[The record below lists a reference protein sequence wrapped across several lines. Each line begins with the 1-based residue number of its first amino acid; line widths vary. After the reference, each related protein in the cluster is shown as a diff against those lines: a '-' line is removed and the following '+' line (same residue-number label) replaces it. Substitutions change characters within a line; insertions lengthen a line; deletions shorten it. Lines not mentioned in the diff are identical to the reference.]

1 VLVYHAHIK
10 GELINIMVSQE
21 FLIAFHTVTSCL
33 VSDAQ
38 HTMAVIAGL
47 VLPFWKAIRSQNVNN
62 MKAVR
67 VSIGGQRI
75 VGINIFPRSISAVKA
90 LVTQGI
96 PQSKRIEQRLDSI
109 PECAFM
115 AAIGKPLVKHDC
127 LSMKGIESVHIR
139 KDPAWT
145 PDLLVF
151 ARCFEIPVLNEC
163 GRVDSLL
170 HEVSWNGGPKL
181 HLNGQHVNFGLG
193 KHAIAPLVLDRG
205 LLDNPENE
213 LKIVSQ
219 NKRFFV
225 LIQVGRKRSLSEVV
239 CQLLCVHIV

>member
-1 VLVYHAHIK
+1 
-10 GELINIMVSQE
+10 
-21 FLIAFHTVTSCL
+21 
-33 VSDAQ
+33 
-38 HTMAVIAGL
+38 MAVIAGL
-47 VLPFWKAIRSQNVNN
+47 VLPFWKAIRSLNVN

-90 LVTQGI
+90 LVSQGI

-115 AAIGKPLVKHDC
+115 APIGQPLVKHDC
-127 LSMKGIESVHIR
+127 LSMNGIDIVQIR

-145 PDLLVF
+145 QDLLVF
-151 ARCFEIPVLNEC
+151 ARCFEIPVLNES
-163 GRVDSLL
+163 GRVDNLL
-170 HEVSWNGGPKL
+170 HEVSWNGGPNL
-181 HLNGQHVNFGLG
+181 FLNEQPIRSELG
-193 KHAIAPLVLDRG
+193 KHAIAPTVLDRG
-205 LLDNPENE
+205 LFYYSENE

-225 LIQVGRKRSLSEVV
+225 LIQVGRRRSLSEVA
-239 CQLLCVHIV
+239 CLFL